1 LRLEWRATRRSR
13 TMPIALR
20 VDKHALLA
28 AAVSLALAPS
38 PVWAA
43 DPVDTWGKAGVS
55 FEQYRDDAVTCGR
68 TAHYADV
75 SNTEH
80 ARAFAEATRR
90 LEAADDH
97 GMGGAGA
104 TPDEDMYRMAQ
115 LGARS
120 EQIRSSIRPEK
131 RLRELKAALV
141 SIVERCLVERGYSR
155 FRLTGE
161 QEQALRRLKKGSP
174 ERHRFLHALASDES
188 VLASQRI
195 DQG

>member
-1 LRLEWRATRRSR
+1 
-13 TMPIALR
+13 MPT
-20 VDKHALLA
+20 VMKHALLA
-28 AAVSLALAPS
+28 AAISLALAPA
-38 PVWAA
+38 PAWAA
-43 DPVDTWGKAGVS
+43 EPIDTWGKAGVS
-55 FEQYRDDAVTCGR
+55 FEEYRDDAVTCGR

-75 SNTEH
+75 SDTEH

-90 LEAADDH
+90 LEAADDS
-97 GMGGAGA
+97 GVGAPGA

-131 RLRELKAALV
+131 RLRELQAALV
-141 SIVERCLVERGYSR
+141 SIVERCLEERGYSR
-155 FRLTGE
+155 FRLTVE
-161 QEQALRRLKKGSP
+161 QQQALNRLDKGSP

-195 DQG
+195 EHG